1 MGGQPAAGG
10 TRVNGVEASGSD
22 EYDEYHELKDKPC
35 EEEAGDAGVEAPKIE
50 EYRKRDNGDFVCENS
65 VLFQGAEGVV
75 SKSNYTS
82 RDATTGKRRPSD
94 SGPEQGKKKILS
106 LGPPA
111 ED

>member
-1 MGGQPAAGG
+1 
-10 TRVNGVEASGSD
+10 VNGVEASGSD
-22 EYDEYHELKDKPC
+22 KYDEYDELKDKPC

-50 EYRKRDNGDFVCENS
+50 EYRKRDNEDFVCENS
-65 VLFQGAEGVV
+65 VLFQGAQGVV
-75 SKSNYTS
+75 SKSNHTS